1 MSGFDLPL
9 PDWDFTPEKHVYE
22 APPRYTERQTSSKV
36 TEDDI
41 QAEANRRTGD
51 TAIYLYYI
59 GSVGWIPTII
69 FIVSIII
76 FIFGISFPSKF
87 SHSVITACQLTIF
100 QRSGSKCGRSIMS
113 DFPINAL
120 GIIWVYTLCSVD

>member
-1 MSGFDLPL
+1 M
-9 PDWDFTPEKHVYE
+9 
-22 APPRYTERQTSSKV
+22 V

-41 QAEANRRTGD
+41 QADANRRTGD

-59 GSVGWIPTII
+59 SSVGWIPTLI

-87 SHSVITACQLTIF
+87 
-100 QRSGSKCGRSIMS
+100 R
-113 DFPINAL
+113 
-120 GIIWVYTLCSVD
+120 